1 MTWDPDGIVVGEAFR
16 SYVEDLRETHNCA
29 SGGGNAH
36 FSDDMNDTTSDKN
49 VQTYDDSY
57 LEAAHY
63 ASPDAV
69 AWTWL
74 VADGGTSSL
83 DTQMT
88 RRGAMVAGGALFATA
103 MTAGTAA
110 AQGELTINRDSEF
123 AHTPTAV
130 GTVTVAEHRPEFPH
144 FGYIAD
150 DDSETTLEAASLAER
165 EDEDTPHNPVR
176 IRADNVF
183 FSDRRAFPRDLT
195 TTNADEEEEDG
206 SALDAEFWTV
216 DDAGT
221 AGTVTVEDASDD
233 RLRVMTDGQ
242 AAGDVAVATF
252 DDFTIDSGE
261 QRRVLQLIANIDQL
275 GADTAVDVEIV
286 DTAGDSVVATID
298 AAADSANDATIATE
312 QGQGVIYQQQLGELP
327 DGELL
332 DTLEEVVITVS
343 DGDADLTFH
352 GLNVESSSHWGFG
365 ERESLDE
372 DEDVETNTVR
382 EQAGYFGIT
391 DLSTLYDSERLSDA
405 TIYDVEYPYAEFE
418 PTEIS
423 LELEDGERYEYEHRL
438 RAVHN
443 FELPSAYDLE
453 IELSEWVDEVAH
465 PSGRYLAMETA
476 TGLDDVVGVDETDDV
491 EWTARTSSYSDNS
504 IGDSVE
510 LPSTVDAGSV
520 FALSEDVLLRGDE
533 ADEVVVESAAAMGP
547 TGRSSGGIL
556 SRIFSIPGAI
566 AGSVAGLGIIRYFR
580 SGA

>member
-1 MTWDPDGIVVGEAFR
+1 MTWDPDGIVVSDGFR
-16 SYVEDLRETHNCA
+16 DYVEQLRARENHA
-29 SGGGNAH
+29 
-36 FSDDMNDTTSDKN
+36 
-49 VQTYDDSY
+49 
-57 LEAAHY
+57 
-63 ASPDAV
+63 
-69 AWTWL
+69 
-74 VADGGTSSL
+74 
-83 DTQMT
+83 
-88 RRGAMVAGGALFATA
+88 AGGVQPDSTQHMSATQSGSDEQAENQTAAADLGSVDLDSPIDRRVFLAGVGAAAATA
-103 MTAGTAA
+103 AGAGTVS

-123 AHTPTAV
+123 AHTPTAI
-130 GTVTVAEHRPEFPH
+130 GTVTVAEHGPEFPH

-195 TTNADEEEEDG
+195 TTNADDEEEDG

-216 DDAGT
+216 DDADT

-252 DDFTIDSGE
+252 DDYEIDSGE

-275 GADTAVDVEIV
+275 GADTIVDVEIV

-343 DGDADLTFH
+343 DGDADVTFH
-352 GLNVESSSHWGFG
+352 GLNVESSSQWGFG

-372 DEDVETNTVR
+372 EEDVETNTVR
-382 EQAGYFGIT
+382 DQAGYFGIT

-510 LPSTVDAGSV
+510 LPSTIDAGSV

-533 ADEVVVESAAAMGP
+533 ADEVVVETGAAMGP
-547 TGRSSGGIL
+547 TGRSSGGWL
-556 SRIFSIPGAI
+556 SRIFSVPGAI
-566 AGSVAGLGIIRYFR
+566 ASSILGLGLLRRIR
-580 SGA
+580 GGE